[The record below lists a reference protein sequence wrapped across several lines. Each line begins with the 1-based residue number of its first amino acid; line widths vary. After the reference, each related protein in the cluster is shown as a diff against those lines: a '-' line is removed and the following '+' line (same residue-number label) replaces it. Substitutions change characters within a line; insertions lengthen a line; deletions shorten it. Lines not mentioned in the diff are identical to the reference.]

1 MTTFKITK
9 AVSAALMAVS
19 AIGASAGA
27 FAATN
32 PTQGPTDLFVAVWNT
47 TTDASYVEDLGSIG
61 AGTYSQLGTTFDT
74 AGYSTS
80 WNVDG
85 GSLATTLGSGTYQY
99 QVFAGS
105 DVSGKAYN
113 GNSGYLSMSAGNQIP
128 TTVTNTELVNN
139 AIGAA
144 GSITGYLEAFLPG
157 TTTSF
162 TGTTT
167 GPGGNSW
174 LAANTSSPG
183 FDFQL
188 NSLTDISSATVGSA
202 LNLVSY
208 VATTNQ
214 ASGSPTPT
222 GVGANGQLGVFNL
235 SADGLLTYNAG
246 GASTSPVPLPP
257 AGWLLISGLLGL
269 LAVSRRRGAEAV

>member
-1 MTTFKITK
+1 MTKISK
-9 AVSAALMAVS
+9 AVSMAFMAV
-19 AIGASAGA
+19 AAVGASAGA

-61 AGTYSQLGTTFDT
+61 AGTYAQLGTTFDT

-85 GSLATTLGSGTYQY
+85 GNLSTLLGSGTYQY

-105 DVSGKAYN
+105 DVSGSTYKN
-113 GNSGYLSMSAGNQIP
+113 NSGYLSLAAGDYPPPALNNSQ
-128 TTVTNTELVNN
+128 LVNN

-144 GSITGYLEAFLPG
+144 GSITAYLESYLG
-157 TTTSF
+157 TTSF
-162 TGTTT
+162 FSGTTT
-167 GPGGNSW
+167 GAGGNSW
-174 LAANTSSPG
+174 VASNTSSPG
-183 FDFQL
+183 FDFQIAPL
-188 NSLTDISSATVGSA
+188 ANLTSAAAGSD
-202 LNLVSY
+202 LNLVYY

-214 ASGSPTPT
+214 ASGTPTAT
-222 GVGANGQLGVFNL
+222 GVGADGQLGTFLL
-235 SADGLLTYNAG
+235 SANGLLTYNAG
-246 GASTSPVPLPP
+246 GASPVPLPP

-269 LAVSRRRGAEAV
+269 LAVSRRRGAEAS

>member
-1 MTTFKITK
+1 MKISK
-9 AVSAALMAVS
+9 AVSMALMAV
-19 AIGASAGA
+19 AAVGTSAGA

-32 PTQGPTDLFVAVWNT
+32 PTQGPSDLFVAVWNT

-85 GSLATTLGSGTYQY
+85 GNLSTLLGSGTYDY

-105 DVSGKAYN
+105 DVSGSTFL
-113 GNSGYLSMSAGNQIP
+113 GNSAYLSLTPGTAIP
-128 TTVTNTELVNN
+128 TDVANGDLVNS
-139 AIGAA
+139 AIGVE
-144 GSITGYLEAFLPG
+144 GSITSYLASYLPG

-162 TGTTT
+162 NGTTT

-174 LAANTSSPG
+174 YAVNTSSPG
-183 FDFQL
+183 YDFQVQE
-188 NSLTDISSATVGSA
+188 LTGVTTATAGSA
-202 LNLVSY
+202 LNLVYY
-208 VATTNQ
+208 VATTNHA
-214 ASGSPTPT
+214 ASDASAT
-222 GVGANGQLGVFNL
+222 GVGADGGLGTFLL

-246 GASTSPVPLPP
+246 GASPVPLPP

-269 LAVSRRRGAEAV
+269 LAVSRRRGAEAS